1 MKNTAILLLAAATL
15 SALINTPAVQAAE
28 ARIGA
33 DIKSAY
39 VFRGTTYNEGF
50 VAQPY
55 LDVSGLPIDIGAWG
69 NFDLESDQK
78 RGYENGQFSEL
89 DLYAFYQL
97 PIESIIDVT
106 VGYFE
111 YTYPNSE
118 AEADREIT
126 LSLSQENFL
135 LQPNFAIYYG
145 MDGAIEENFYAD
157 ASIGHDLEVTKDLS
171 LNLGALIG
179 YLDSGEADGEDGFN
193 QYELSATLAY
203 DFVTLGVK
211 YIGQIDDEVLTDEA
225 HDVDVVGTLGVSHSF

>member
-1 MKNTAILLLAAATL
+1 MEKAAKIILTATALLAF
-15 SALINTPAVQAAE
+15 INAPAVHAAD
-28 ARIGA
+28 ATIGA

-50 VAQPY
+50 VAQPF
-55 LDVSGLPIDIGAWG
+55 LDISGLPIDIGAWG
-69 NFDLESDQK
+69 NFDLESDK
-78 RGYENGQFSEL
+78 ERGYENGQFSEL

-97 PIESIIDVT
+97 PIESLIDVT

-118 AEADREIT
+118 LEADREIT
-126 LSLSQENFL
+126 LSLSQENYL

-157 ASIGHDLEVTKDLS
+157 ASIGHDLDLTKDLS
-171 LNLGALIG
+171 LNLAALIG
-179 YLDSGEADGEDGFN
+179 YLDSGDAEGEDGFN

-211 YIGQIDDEVLTDEA
+211 YIGQVDDDVLTDEA
-225 HDVDVVGTLGVSHSF
+225 HDVELVGTLGLSHSF